1 MTVQEIIDF
10 LSHYDGAAVVTMVQC
25 KDDNP
30 MSDDLMINNI
40 VSIHDR
46 HGNVQIVIIPE

>member
-10 LSHYDGAAVVTMVQC
+10 LSHYEGTAVVTMVQC

-46 HGNVQIVIIPE
+46 HGKVQIVIIPE